1 MTEEPWYNPIV
12 VFVAGMSVPLGS
24 SERMR
29 NEVQVP
35 HLELVKYLDEF
46 QNLVAQVAGGTA
58 QGANGDW
65 PKAYV
70 DAMKT
75 FLSGDGADY
84 ISGLRDTAAQ
94 LADGAGEFAYQLD
107 YTNLM
112 IVLQVLAFLV
122 EWAITLIMWDFNPI
136 GAAIEQALLK
146 ELFKILFGN
155 TLRRFLTHAAMTMV
169 TNVALSTALDGLARW
184 ILALGGEHTSQGDQY
199 RHSAVLSGAVQ
210 GAIGAGVPLVTGPIK
225 KLISKGFSPAA
236 VKSMQ
241 ESIENA
247 LKHPSPSTPTR
258 SAVSDL
264 SGSVTPGT
272 TTAVKT
278 GAGLADAPL
287 VKDLADL
294 SGTFGPELAK
304 LTVPMRVE
312 LAHSV
317 VSKDAQDAFQ
327 HAVGDQFER
336 AFGSRLGPDVAREMG
351 AEWANA
357 FTAHAVGGKNLAAA
371 LKSALDPMEK
381 LGATYEPLRTALSD
395 GVAKAMPSVWKEK
408 PPHLLLDTGFSMAH
422 QNLSEAV
429 VNYIEQGQFTTS
441 KETTFGA
448 MGGDVLGHAKH
459 PVLGAVHSAIK
470 SSLSLNLKMP
480 QLLLSPEQLNTSA
493 PDDLTAPP
501 PYTPYPTGGDSSL
514 GGTHNAA
521 FTPPP
526 TYSEATPNPFTPPSA
541 NTPAFGFPAFSAP
554 AVHIPEG
561 LGATGPQTALN
572 NPAPHQTPLPTSSG
586 TGAATTAGTGATT
599 AGTGAT
605 AAGAGTGTAAGIP
618 AQRPGAPAA
627 GQTPPSVPPRISTT
641 STAGGDQGRPETQSD
656 NTGRPTAGTSR
667 PETRG
672 SQPDSTGPERLST
685 SSSGGTGGPGRREQE
700 NPGSQPTPPVHETPA
715 TAHETPATAQA
726 TRTTTQTTPTT
737 TAQQTPAT
745 VQESPGHLGEPT
757 GRADVPE
764 PARDGSTPASG
775 TPHPAPAPA
784 PAPEANATRGQ
795 DAAAGPVDALDGPRP
810 QRPAAHDDASPNTS
824 GPQRDVR
831 SATGTG
837 TTARP
842 GTEHTTTGRGDGDRE
857 DTDALRSFERL
868 WGKTSTDRG
877 LPAPLL
883 AAVTEAY
890 VRLGGSPEHTDR
902 LLTRFNEHADD
913 FGGLSPV
920 DRHVAIVA
928 QKLLRG
934 TPQEVDDTVERARS
948 AGITVSGTGA
958 NTGAGT
964 PSPADKGKGRQTGPG
979 APDEHTRLL
988 SPDEADA
995 VHERLRAELDPDV
1008 YRRIVLQASGITG
1021 SVVDTPLSLDRG
1033 LADADPAAYSVLT
1046 QVAVV
1051 LAQHQD
1057 DPRTGLRLAGDHARG
1072 LRDALDLDQA
1082 PPRVLAGGTEGLN
1095 EPDEPGRTSTHVT
1108 ETSSSGHRVGEPPL
1122 RSSIATES
1130 TYGATSGTGTGSAVE
1145 HGPAASAGAGA
1156 VQEPSRPAS
1165 RPWMVSDGRY
1175 VPIAKIDPVTGQQM
1189 VDPATGLPQTEYV
1202 RVPYEPSTSVFRV
1215 LDGRKAGLTPK
1226 GVRDWLT
1233 EEGVHV
1239 PPGPVREAVVDH
1251 LYGVHDGEVVYQPHD
1266 AARLLKD
1273 LRAAAHAQILAGQDA
1288 VIDAVVETSA
1298 LITEKYPPSGHFY
1311 LGLGR
1316 SPAAIIAALQAT
1328 GHRAESVPL
1337 SDFRPAPEEGDWS
1350 IFHDAFKK
1358 YPPLTDEQRR
1368 MLHAHFD
1375 EFVGPHLEA
1384 GKDIV
1389 LIDYTQTGLSL
1400 FAAQH
1405 YLGAYLAE
1413 RGFDGQVKALAMH
1426 QDIDTGNLGATMDA
1440 IRAPR
1445 SWLRNPLDW
1454 YYNTSERIAWGKG
1467 ADSFPLGADSAL
1479 AGNGPVLGQAFK
1491 QEAFDGLAEHGSYK
1505 LLKQTP
1511 QDFEVNRPLV
1521 RHAQDATGYH
1531 TLKGLI
1537 KTRLTISGQTGAPH
1551 DTATHVADSAPSPVH
1566 DPSPSTAVREPSPAG
1581 PGRAADP
1588 VPTVRD
1594 PEPGDAVPG
1603 SVDKGKGR
1611 ATGPDAP
1618 GGSTRLLSPDEAD
1631 TIHEQL
1637 RAELDEDTYREIVSD
1652 ASAITGSVIDM
1663 PPHLDGGL
1671 AVTRPA
1677 AYSAL
1682 TDAVRILADHLHDP
1696 DAGAA
1701 LAHQHT
1707 VDLRDAHDLP
1717 PATPKGLGAGPT
1729 RTKPHGRPARNSQAG
1744 PSRAPGR
1751 SRTAGRSTSAQAAPR
1766 PSAAHAPAVDPQVHQ
1781 TLRPPVYAPDNSLVM
1796 HPGYASGDQFGI
1808 LAMLLD
1814 EPTMHVLI
1822 AGGPGPGLPGH
1833 DPVRDKS
1840 RSIEAFYL
1848 ESGIHPDRIW
1858 RLELPSLEQGKVWK
1872 PLNQE
1877 ATRIAQVQWGIDK
1890 KFTAMYRKKELW
1902 GVTDGTGYVASH
1914 FSDELRTKIRAAWKL
1929 DDHRDTEITAWLAGR
1944 GVRIPEGEKDVL
1956 VLWSRFTGKSTNWS
1970 GLRSRM
1976 EHDTSFEGTRQLLR
1990 NLAKDYKAVIITGDP
2005 HPGQGKE
2012 GKWDELV
2019 REMRAEL
2026 GTENIHQLT
2035 GFWRGKDAALS
2046 AWGGDTRTGQFRLYD
2061 HLDRRH
2067 GVQHVGF
2074 RSGNLEAV
2082 ALIGHDVHYL
2092 EDDGST
2098 GSVRMQAWHDAGYG
2112 RTSSGGLAPGYERI
2126 VVSEPPTA
2134 SGRYSKDFEVK
2145 PELRGTYQPPDPNSP
2160 WRKPVM
2166 AYGKEHGF
2174 GHADVELIRRELGLD
2189 ERAGQSRADFDADR
2203 LRHVVRKYTAAT
2215 APLRQHPE
2223 AVDAATTAY
2232 VGYADGFLGKKP
2244 DEYDGGPAQ
2253 MYDDFVTGVLPSFPH
2268 IWNSSRWV
2276 QHQTWIASHQQQPV
2290 GAGTGNDMAVTHA
2303 AHMDWEPST
2312 PFGKGILSK
2321 TVGSHQETSSPADD
2335 AAREAP
2341 PAHSPLDPLTDL
2353 KMAYAAQRGI
2363 RHGDVS
2369 DSAFDASL
2377 RKTAAH
2383 FDDAEWRRMTT
2394 REKAGH
2400 IVAVEVTGS
2409 PLRRSGGAHPLDDSA
2424 SHTPGA
2430 GPSRLPGSTS
2440 HTPDEPHE
2448 PVSEEGD
2455 GEDEFLGPQPI
2466 SDFLDEEQWWNV
2478 YIRADDLTEAADAS
2492 LTDPKMLGNPG
2503 GYYEQTDPGY
2513 QRRMTNAYHEFLN
2526 DPQAV
2531 AKPVDSADYVRM
2543 HQVVTG
2549 REAGALG
2556 WSGPGW
2562 LTDLPE
2568 SHYVSSD
2575 LFSETLLGRPLI
2587 TRHLG
2592 DAWPYTGDALL
2603 TVVSDEA
2610 TPAIMVRYEG
2620 HEAPALIDAVFERHY
2635 REMERVGGKDEH
2647 AIIMSIARTVRALA
2661 LLNPVDPPSAAVNH
2675 YLLLPKLL
2683 LEQGLPP
2690 VASPDIEHIFRGD
2703 HSAEE
2708 ITRAITKVYDAQE
2721 EPDPAEQKAV
2731 PELKTL
2737 SDYYPEKDWWNFYIT
2752 GNAHW
2757 LAKRDLLKIPELQRD
2772 PGRYFDVQLPDS
2784 TYKPSP
2790 GYQQSMIAAY
2800 KVALDDK
2807 KFIARRLNSTEH
2819 KKLHELATRDVEGNF
2834 GWTGEGGVGFP
2845 LRRAVELSPDL
2856 LSERLLGRPVA
2867 KNYNVHGEQPITSFT
2882 SGLML
2887 TRHEE
2892 GGAPRLVDA
2901 VYDRYYEEVGKAAP
2915 GDRRAVVTAI
2925 GRAVR
2930 TLMVIHAFTDA
2941 NSRLNMRLILP
2952 KLLLENGLP
2961 PVYSSAFHQIFQGG
2975 YSLDQITDIID
2986 GLITEKLGGPA
2997 FKLDQ
3002 ELATH
3007 EDVADDPAPESD
3019 LAAIEYAT
3027 AAASFEKRLGRYLM
3041 ERPQAL
3047 EATRKVA
3054 QAVWDVLQENDPGK
3068 LHMLGSLSDSAVGGV
3083 GVDVETL
3090 RKVVG
3095 SGNLRELS
3103 TLLYNATSHSA
3114 LGSFIKAPGY
3124 ADFPEIKEERVWRQP
3139 LFGQRPPTRPEDVV
3153 PPLSEAERA
3162 MSVRT
3167 DPAGREYLLWSAA
3180 SDRQQLPLD
3189 SPLHQAGQGTG
3200 ALVATGTS
3208 GSLALVLET
3217 VWRLQEVTGQSFDLD
3232 EVRLGLI
3239 GHNLQAGHHTLH
3251 ELMRSAEMWDKAHN
3265 GHLGLRYENAWN
3277 RYRRLAPLTETELR
3291 EHVAENG
3298 LFPDEIA
3305 LGVRDPRL
3313 DESSVADGR
3322 TILHALGID
3331 PLRWA
3336 AELERDGH
3344 GTPLPGW
3351 RPESADMPATRLD
3364 AWSQY
3369 IRAQNALDIAVEQQN
3384 LLRPP
3389 GQDTVTEAGPD
3400 GHGEREWRQATAQ
3413 VEEHTR
3419 RLASAEEALRGT
3431 GHDPGELDGRFSA
3444 WLHGQVRETHSPSR
3458 EPDPTA
3464 EGTRQGPDTRSADKG
3479 KGRQV
3484 PSEAPETD
3492 DGVRLLSPEQADQA
3506 HERLQEELG
3515 DSYRHVVA
3523 RASGIVGSVID
3534 MPPRIGGGLADTH
3547 PAAYSVLTEVAG
3559 ILAQHRNDPVTA
3571 ADLADRHARVRRA
3584 ELDLPPAAPKAPGAG
3599 PGQPVEGGDPAPSD
3613 ASATATSSRPTPGDG
3628 AAPAQVPTGSTRPAT
3643 TGTSSGAEAVP
3654 WRIPSERLVPSRS
3667 TRSDGSSM
3675 TTFSWRPYEPST
3687 SVFRVLDGQ
3696 KAGLTP
3702 RRVRDWLKEA
3712 GLYVPPGPVR
3722 DVVDDHLYG
3731 VRDGEVVYQ
3740 EHDAGQLLRDLR
3752 LAAYRQLQ
3760 ESQDTVIDAVVET
3773 SALITT
3779 EYPPE
3784 GHFYLGL
3791 GRSPAAIIAALQATG
3806 HPAQSIPLSSFRPA
3820 PADGERS
3827 IFRDAFKNRPP
3838 LSDDQ
3843 RRMLAVH
3850 FDEFVRPHLE
3860 AGKDILLIDYTQSGR
3875 SLFAAQHYLGAYL
3888 AERGFDGRVK
3898 ALAMHQQAFAHR
3910 LDGVMDS
3917 IQAPRSWLLHPRDW
3931 YYNSSKRIEWGNNA
3945 ATLSLDAET
3954 ALAGKGSVLGDVLEL
3969 EVFDGLAEHGS
3980 YKILEQTPQDFEVN
3994 RPLRVHAQDA
4004 SGYQMLKGVIKTH
4017 LTLNDTPAAA
4027 DVTTGPATRG
4037 SLDPRTDLTMEY
4049 AAKRGI
4055 RHGDVSDS
4063 DFEESLRQAAAHF
4076 GQAVWQRMTTREKAD
4091 QIIAVETTGLP
4102 VRTAGGARPDH
4113 VGADTLREEP
4123 DPDEAA
4129 TAHPAA
4135 PPHGA
4140 QQQDNGT
4147 AEAASPVSSDTGGEP
4162 GGAALLSERVAE
4174 RNWWEIYVPAS
4185 HHATVEKEWSDAGH
4199 RGNPGDYYERY
4210 SPGHKQ
4216 RMLEIYHTILDDP
4229 QAMATPLDS
4238 GQYARLYTLVKGLD
4252 SDDRIPW
4259 SQQGWDRPAP
4269 ASGHVSSDLLE
4280 ETLLGRPLITRNAD
4294 PASRET
4300 DDSLVRV
4307 VSGEKGT
4314 FLVSNYRRDE
4324 IPRLIDAVF
4333 TRHYREVA
4341 ATDPADEMGV
4351 LTTIARTTRALTVLR
4366 PAQEPDT
4373 LNENVILP
4381 KLLLEQGFMPVT
4393 SVELHTMFH
4402 GDHTAAEIAHAIAR
4416 AMSGDEQESHPSDV
4430 PGDTK
4435 PTLLSEHMP
4444 EKDWWRLYIDPSVH
4458 NDAVKHAGYRPELHR
4473 DPGLYFDAGTP
4484 AIKGSPGYQ
4493 KNMIRA
4499 YREVL
4504 DDRESLAKRMDATEH
4519 RRIHGILTGGIQ
4531 GKFKWSENK
4540 TSFPLRNETRD
4551 DRGRIVRYADLSPD
4565 ILEEELL
4572 GQRLVAPYAPDLDS
4586 EPITTYAKGFGVLNT
4601 NHAPAKAPRLVDAIY
4616 DRYYQEIAGVG
4627 DNRTAHLKAIARA
4640 IRALMVIH
4648 PFTDANSR
4656 LNIRLVLPKLLL
4668 QHGYPPVYHE
4678 DFHVLFQG
4686 SFSVETIAERLDSL
4700 LEERLGPAVRPSSE
4714 PAGREEADDGRTG
4727 HPVPPTAPSPEPART
4742 EDETP
4747 DTEQA
4752 LDTLSDFAPEKEWWT
4767 FFIDRSD
4774 HGAATHAA
4782 QNDATTGG
4790 DPGAYYEHRH
4800 PGYLRGITEVYREA
4814 LDDTS
4819 ALTQHMDARGYE
4831 RLHKILTKHMGGA
4844 TRWSGDSR
4852 SAFRTGSTNLS
4863 TELFDEQFLG
4873 RKLVVARDGRSDLP
4887 DEQNPPLTIVSS
4899 SPQGDAVMH
4908 NAYGV
4913 REAPALVDAIFSRH
4927 YRTLDTLDSGDDHA
4941 ILSTIARTVRALT
4954 VIHPFTAGN
4963 EWINVR
4969 VVLPRLLLEQGFPPA
4984 ILRDAVRIFD
4994 GRHSADEMAHQIEQ
5008 SLIAFWGYEPPEHSA
5023 PQTGALSPN
5032 PVQAATD
5039 LAAIRYAEASAEFEN
5054 NLGRYLVQHPRALRS
5069 LREVAKAV
5077 WEVLEEHNPDR
5088 LPLLG
5093 STSRSMAGSV
5103 GRDVGVL
5110 REVIRSGNVR
5120 ELATMLFN
5128 ASNAQALRS
5137 HIPLPGYADFPEIQ
5151 HERSWRRD
5159 RDGDDPPRLRP
5170 EDVVPPLSEA
5180 ERALAVRSDASG
5192 REYLRWFRAADTSHL
5207 PVEAPLHTEGQGT
5220 GALVAT
5226 GTSGSMA
5233 LLLEMAWRLQVHTG
5247 QNFDLDGLRLGLLGH
5262 SLVLGHHSL
5271 HELLRSAAYWDSVH
5285 GHRYGFRYDD
5295 SWSRYRRLAPLT
5307 ENELREHVAQDGRF
5321 PDEIARDA
5329 DDLLL
5334 DDESAADGESLLHA
5348 LGIDPRHW
5356 ATELELDQH
5365 GTRLPDW
5372 QPASPEQPAT
5382 RLDAWSQYVR
5392 AQHALQ
5398 IARDERYGAPRDDR
5412 GVVVDA
5418 HQAGT
5423 ALDRHDQELTT
5434 AAEFLRATGHDPE
5447 ELGARFPG
5455 WVRQQFRNTRRTADP
5470 LTDTTDDGGHG
5481 GPGDEGDLGERTH
5494 TEDPRPLT
5502 ADGLGDDTVGTRPA
5516 PVSEGVL
5523 LGDAIQPMIG
5533 EGGFHR
5539 FETTD
5544 GGTVYI
5550 SDSQISGGTV
5560 SPDVARLVTRFLN
5573 GGLVLHRV
5581 EPLTAPRAGYEG
5593 EPVNLLPAGQE
5604 GFPRHG
5610 DVDSTAFVAFST
5622 TPEGAERSFHEP
5634 GEQRPGASAGLMVD
5648 AVVGPDQHIAVM
5660 DATTVQVRDLV
5671 VGTFADRAPLT
5682 VDAPEQPRRSETT
5695 GLDDSVDEDRHQ
5707 QPLTQELGSGG
5718 LSPDP
5723 RDQPHA
5729 EASRTPADSAPPSG
5743 ETTAPA
5749 IVDSVFS
5756 ILTSPHVRETPAD
5769 TGGTGLAEGG
5779 GEQTRTPTGK
5789 GKERAHDGEDDTRDE
5804 GAVIDA
5810 GAALTSARLDLARAE
5825 SVLEGIREQ
5834 VGQGVG
5840 GVDDD
5845 VRLAQAYDTYVWA
5858 GHALS
5863 EAEAHWYEVTNGE
5876 PLPEVQPYE
5885 GPGLGGGMPLLK
5897 RKTGDISQRAP
5908 IAQDSGEG
5916 SARPGHGTHPGTIG
5930 TQHAAAAPDAYFT
5943 KWLSNTPPEAR
5954 KNRNFAR
5961 VHDDLQA
5968 WVYNRGSLDAVHH
5981 SIDTYLNSL
5990 AGRTHN
5996 RYTSAVKSLRD
6007 RLGQHAQNQM
6017 PSGPVYQ
6024 HQSRN
6029 SSAGHLDIGYRME
6042 RSDTRESHRSQVSVA
6057 SQSER
6062 GRSKTRGILG
6072 RIGDTFRRSVSR
6084 GGGKRD
6090 DVAHPEGTLHP
6101 QFTGQHVP
6109 WTGPAPERPQS
6120 AAGQY
6125 AAGPSRRRSSSA
6137 ARPDTTHQQHPGGAY
6152 GTAQHYPAGAPAPG
6166 HGRSASQV
6174 SVDSLV
6180 GPFQGMGVGQTWH
6193 GGPQTHPSYAQGPVH
6208 VQPIGQQAPWG
6219 SGVPGRPPSAS
6230 GFHAEPPRGRS
6241 SSRPRTGTGHN
6252 PPVANPYGTSQPYP
6266 VSAHH
6271 ANQWPAAGNSQ
6282 VSGAPHQFPHTAVS
6296 APPQGGPQVY
6306 APTHVHPQGAMYA
6319 QPAGSRPHPMV
6330 QTPANPVMAPT
6341 LHKYLTVTP
6350 EAVQFLSGAP
6360 RFSNH
6365 PTGKEGTILPQYLK
6379 PRYDV
6384 RLQQYQVMTEAA
6396 RQGSVTQY
6404 SGPLSQHEKDY
6415 LRNQYPPLTS
6425 FFEHQGRHANST
6437 QDAMIRKPGYS
6448 RHKVGNTAFTLHT
6461 VSGEDFTRH
6470 VLKTYTAALQ
6480 KVLARFDV
6488 PELEVHVSRYN
6499 HSHYII
6505 HKDKTVEVR
6514 PIKASGTEIFHDNR
6528 VAFFLAPQAIVILT
6542 RSAVSEHD
6550 LIHEIGHAL
6559 HWDRSFSLYE
6569 EVDMSTWKDDR
6580 TQHLAA
6586 SATTIGTAP
6595 GYAGKNPM
6603 EFVAEV
6609 FTRLVE
6615 GQPVSPQWMAM
6626 YTAFGGALPNR

>member
-247 LKHPSPSTPTR
+247 LKHPSPSTPVR

-357 FTAHAVGGKNLAAA
+357 FMAHAVGGKNLAAA

-381 LGATYEPLRTALSD
+381 LGAAYEQLRTALSD

-470 SSLSLNLKMP
+470 SSLGLNLKMP
-480 QLLLSPEQLNTSA
+480 QLLLSPEQLNTAA

-541 NTPAFGFPAFSAP
+541 NTPALGFPAFNAP

-561 LGATGPQTALN
+561 LGAAGPQTALN
-572 NPAPHQTPLPTSSG
+572 NPAPHQTPLPTGS
-586 TGAATTAGTGATT
+586 TTTAGTGT
-599 AGTGAT
+599 T
-605 AAGAGTGTAAGIP
+605 AAGTGTGTAAGTP

-627 GQTPPSVPPRISTT
+627 GQTPPSAPLRISTT
-641 STAGGDQGRPETQSD
+641 STAGGDQGRPETQGD
-656 NTGRPTAGTSR
+656 NTGRPAAGTSR
-667 PETRG
+667 PETPG
-672 SQPDSTGPERLST
+672 SQPGSTGPERLST

-700 NPGSQPTPPVHETPA
+700 NAGSQPTPPVHE
-715 TAHETPATAQA
+715 
-726 TRTTTQTTPTT
+726 
-737 TAQQTPAT
+737 TPAT

-757 GRADVPE
+757 GRADVAK

-784 PAPEANATRGQ
+784 PAPETTATRGQ
-795 DAAAGPVDALDGPRP
+795 DAAAGPVDALDGTRS
-810 QRPAAHDDASPNTS
+810 QRPAAHGDASPNTS

-837 TTARP
+837 TTSRP

-868 WGKTSTDRG
+868 WGKTSADRG
-877 LPAPLL
+877 LPAPLR

-958 NTGAGT
+958 NTGAET
-964 PSPADKGKGRQTGPG
+964 ASPADKGKGRQTGPG
-979 APDEHTRLL
+979 APDENTRLL
-988 SPDEADA
+988 SPDEADS

-1082 PPRVLAGGTEGLN
+1082 PPRVLAGGTQGLN

-1108 ETSSSGHRVGEPPL
+1108 ETSSSGHRVAEPPL

-1130 TYGATSGTGTGSAVE
+1130 TYGAMSGTGTGNAVE

-1175 VPIAKIDPVTGQQM
+1175 VPVAKIDPATGQQM
-1189 VDPATGLPQTEYV
+1189 ADPATGLPQTEYV

-1375 EFVGPHLEA
+1375 EFVSPHLEA

-1531 TLKGLI
+1531 ALKGLI
-1537 KTRLTISGQTGAPH
+1537 KTRLTISGQTGTPH

-1631 TIHEQL
+1631 AIHEQL
-1637 RAELDEDTYREIVSD
+1637 RAELDEDTYRELVSD

-1671 AVTRPA
+1671 AATRPA

-1701 LAHQHT
+1701 LAHRHT
-1707 VDLRDAHDLP
+1707 VDLRDAHDLL

-1751 SRTAGRSTSAQAAPR
+1751 SRTGGRSTSAQAAPR
-1766 PSAAHAPAVDPQVHQ
+1766 PSAAHAPAVDPRVHQ

-2067 GVQHVGF
+2067 GVRHVGF

-2112 RTSSGGLAPGYERI
+2112 RTGSGGLAPGYERI

-2232 VGYADGFLGKKP
+2232 VGYADGFLSKKP

-2276 QHQTWIASHQQQPV
+2276 QHQTWIASHQQQPDGV
-2290 GAGTGNDMAVTHA
+2290 GTGNDMAVTHA

-2335 AAREAP
+2335 ATREAP

-2369 DSAFDASL
+2369 DSAFEASL

-2409 PLRRSGGAHPLDDSA
+2409 PLRRSGGARPLGDSA

-2430 GPSRLPGSTS
+2430 GSSRLPGSIS
-2440 HTPDEPHE
+2440 HTPDEPDE

-2800 KVALDDK
+2800 KVALDDE

-3054 QAVWDVLQENDPGK
+3054 RAVWDVLQENDPGK

-3251 ELMRSAEMWDKAHN
+3251 ELMRSAEIWDKAHN

-3419 RLASAEEALRGT
+3419 RLASAEAALRGT

-3458 EPDPTA
+3458 EPDPIA

-3613 ASATATSSRPTPGDG
+3613 ASATAASSRPTPGDG

-3722 DVVDDHLYG
+3722 DVVDDHLYA

-3806 HPAQSIPLSSFRPA
+3806 HPAQSIPLSNFRPA

-3843 RRMLAVH
+3843 RRMLAAH

-3931 YYNSSKRIEWGNNA
+3931 YYNSSKRIEWGNKA

-4063 DFEESLRQAAAHF
+4063 AFEESLRQAAAHF

-4113 VGADTLREEP
+4113 IGADTLREEP

-4140 QQQDNGT
+4140 QQQDNGA

-4216 RMLEIYHTILDDP
+4216 RMLDIYHTILDDP

-4300 DDSLVRV
+4300 DDSLIRV

-4314 FLVSNYRRDE
+4314 FLVANYRRDE

-4333 TRHYREVA
+4333 TRHYREIA

-4351 LTTIARTTRALTVLR
+4351 LTTIARTSRALTVLR

-4381 KLLLEQGFMPVT
+4381 KLLLEQGFMPIT

-4416 AMSGDEQESHPSDV
+4416 AMTGDAQESHPSDV

-4714 PAGREEADDGRTG
+4714 PAGREVDDGRTG

-4742 EDETP
+4742 EDETA

-4887 DEQNPPLTIVSS
+4887 DEQNPPLTIVSG

-4984 ILRDAVRIFD
+4984 ILRDAARIFD

-5054 NLGRYLVQHPRALRS
+5054 NLGRHLVQHPRALRS

-5159 RDGDDPPRLRP
+5159 RDGDDPPRLHP

-5356 ATELELDQH
+5356 AMELELDQH

-5398 IARDERYGAPRDDR
+5398 IARDERNSAPRHDR
-5412 GVVVDA
+5412 DVVVGA

-5423 ALDRHDQELTT
+5423 ALDRRDQELTT

-5604 GFPRHG
+5604 GFPRHS

-5682 VDAPEQPRRSETT
+5682 VDAPEQPRRSEIT

-5707 QPLTQELGSGG
+5707 QPLTQELGGGG

-5729 EASRTPADSAPPSG
+5729 EASRTPTDSAPPSS

-5756 ILTSPHVRETPAD
+5756 ILTSPHVGETPAD

-5863 EAEAHWYEVTNGE
+5863 EAEAHWFEVTNGE
-5876 PLPEVQPYE
+5876 PLPEAQPYE

-5897 RKTGDISQRAP
+5897 GKTAGISAGVPVVQGHGAGP
-5908 IAQDSGEG
+5908 
-5916 SARPGHGTHPGTIG
+5916 ARPGDGTNPGMTGTH
-5930 TQHAAAAPDAYFT
+5930 HAPAAHDAYFT
-5943 KWLSNTPPEAR
+5943 RWLTGAPPAARRNRHFAGVYDALEAWVFHR
-5954 KNRNFAR
+5954 GSMDAVNRSVDAYLHSLSGRSRNKTTNA
-5961 VHDDLQA
+5961 VKDLQEHLA
-5968 WVYNRGSLDAVHH
+5968 RLTQNR
-5981 SIDTYLNSL
+5981 
-5990 AGRTHN
+5990 
-5996 RYTSAVKSLRD
+5996 
-6007 RLGQHAQNQM
+6007 M
-6017 PSGPVYQ
+6017 PSEPVYR
-6024 HQSRN
+6024 HESRN
-6029 SSAGHLDIGYRME
+6029 TSSGQLDVGYSLE
-6042 RSDTRESHRSQVSVA
+6042 RSDTRESHRSFVSVA
-6057 SQSER
+6057 SDAGR
-6062 GRSKTRGILG
+6062 GRSKSRGIFG
-6072 RIGDTFRRSVSR
+6072 RIGDAFKRSVSR
-6084 GGGKRD
+6084 DNTRRD
-6090 DVAHPEGTLHP
+6090 SLPYPEGTIH
-6101 QFTGQHVP
+6101 
-6109 WTGPAPERPQS
+6109 PQS
-6120 AAGQY
+6120 AGHQ
-6125 AAGPSRRRSSSA
+6125 GHRRSSS
-6137 ARPDTTHQQHPGGAY
+6137 R
-6152 GTAQHYPAGAPAPG
+6152 
-6166 HGRSASQV
+6166 V
-6174 SVDSLV
+6174 SVDSLA
-6180 GPFQGMGVGQTWH
+6180 GQFQGMNVNPTWH
-6193 GGPQTHPSYAQGPVH
+6193 GTPQPHPHSQHPVH
-6208 VQPIGQQAPWG
+6208 AQPPGRQPSRG
-6219 SGVPGRPPSAS
+6219 SGMPGRPPSAS
-6230 GFHAEPPRGRS
+6230 GHRTEPPGGRS
-6241 SSRPRTGTGHN
+6241 SSRPPAGTGHGV
-6252 PPVANPYGTSQPYP
+6252 PHQSQPVP
-6266 VSAHH
+6266 L
-6271 ANQWPAAGNSQ
+6271 G
-6282 VSGAPHQFPHTAVS
+6282 

-6306 APTHVHPQGAMYA
+6306 APTLVHPQGVVYTQ
-6319 QPAGSRPHPMV
+6319 QPAVSHFGAPQAGRSSASTAPQHHRPAPSASSHTSTRVGGGRNDDGRIHTHPVTAHAPKAVTPQRLIAYTVKSPEAAHWWAKALRNPDESLADIHVTAMDSRRREIGAQEIALANQGGVKVSRRFDLADLTQEDLSSYPRLQTFLRRVQAPASKPEEKWESLGPHDMHSDV
-6330 QTPANPVMAPT
+6330 KIMDGGMRVKFTHYHYDRHYQRVLDAVRTSVA
-6341 LHKYLTVTP
+6341 TVTSMFALP
-6350 EAVQFLSGAP
+6350 IKDIEVIVSPYSG
-6360 RFSNH
+6360 
-6365 PTGKEGTILPQYLK
+6365 TTYTIGSH
-6379 PRYDV
+6379 
-6384 RLQQYQVMTEAA
+6384 
-6396 RQGSVTQY
+6396 GSVTET
-6404 SGPLSQHEKDY
+6404 GGIGKE
-6415 LRNQYPPLTS
+6415 T
-6425 FFEHQGRHANST
+6425 
-6437 QDAMIRKPGYS
+6437 
-6448 RHKVGNTAFTLHT
+6448 T
-6461 VSGEDFTRH
+6461 V
-6470 VLKTYTAALQ
+6470 
-6480 KVLARFDV
+6480 ARFV
-6488 PELEVHVSRYN
+6488 APNKILVLQGYRMTPK
-6499 HSHYII
+6499 II
-6505 HKDKTVEVR
+6505 THEFGHMS
-6514 PIKASGTEIFHDNR
+6514 AY
-6528 VAFFLAPQAIVILT
+6528 LT
-6542 RSAVSEHD
+6542 N
-6550 LIHEIGHAL
+6550 L
-6559 HWDRSFSLYE
+6559 SLYT
-6569 EVDMSTWKDDR
+6569 EVAHSQWASQEVKQIAYQLPKMADETDGATPYAST
-6580 TQHLAA
+6580 
-6586 SATTIGTAP
+6586 
-6595 GYAGKNPM
+6595 NPM

-6609 FTRLVE
+6609 FTVLAAGKKLPRQVE
-6615 GQPVSPQWMAM
+6615 QM
-6626 YTAFGGALPNR
+6626 YKAFGGVMPR

>member
-247 LKHPSPSTPTR
+247 LKHPSTSTPTR

-264 SGSVTPGT
+264 AGSVTPGT
-272 TTAVKT
+272 KTAVKT
-278 GAGLADAPL
+278 GAGLADTPL

-294 SGTFGPELAK
+294 SGTFGPDLAK

-312 LAHSV
+312 LTHSV
-317 VSKDAQDAFQ
+317 VSKDAQEAFQ

-357 FTAHAVGGKNLAAA
+357 FMAHAGGGKNLAGA

-448 MGGDVLGHAKH
+448 MGGDVLSHAKH
-459 PVLGAVHSAIK
+459 PVLSAVHSTIK
-470 SSLSLNLKMP
+470 SSLSLNLKLP
-480 QLLLSPEQLNTSA
+480 QLLLSPEQFNTAA
-493 PDDLTAPP
+493 PDDLTTPP

-526 TYSEATPNPFTPPSA
+526 TYSEATPNPFTPPSV
-541 NTPAFGFPAFSAP
+541 NTPALGFPSFNAP
-554 AVHIPEG
+554 AVNIPEG

-572 NPAPHQTPLPTSSG
+572 NPATHQTPLPTSSG
-586 TGAATTAGTGATT
+586 TGSATTAGTGAPA

-605 AAGAGTGTAAGIP
+605 AAGAGTGTAAGTP

-627 GQTPPSVPPRISTT
+627 GQTPPSAPPRISTT

-656 NTGRPTAGTSR
+656 NTGRPAAGTSR

-672 SQPDSTGPERLST
+672 SQPGSAGPERLST
-685 SSSGGTGGPGRREQE
+685 SSSGGTGGPGRREPE
-700 NPGSQPTPPVHETPA
+700 SPESQPTPPAHETPA
-715 TAHETPATAQA
+715 TAHETPATVQETPATAQA
-726 TRTTTQTTPTT
+726 TPITTQTTPTT
-737 TAQQTPAT
+737 TAQETPAT
-745 VQESPGHLGEPT
+745 AHESAGHLDEPT

-775 TPHPAPAPA
+775 TPHLA
-784 PAPEANATRGQ
+784 PAPETTATRGP
-795 DAAAGPVDALDGPRP
+795 DAAAGPVDALDGTRS
-810 QRPAAHDDASPNTS
+810 QTPAAHESAPPNTH
-824 GPQRDVR
+824 GPQRDAHT
-831 SATGTG
+831 ATGTG
-837 TTARP
+837 TTSRP
-842 GTEHTTTGRGDGDRE
+842 GTEHTTTSRGDGDRE
-857 DTDALRSFERL
+857 DTDALRSFQRL
-868 WGKTSTDRG
+868 WGKTSADRG

-902 LLTRFNEHADD
+902 LLTQLNEHADD

-934 TPQEVDDTVERARS
+934 TPQEVEDTVERARS
-948 AGITVSGTGA
+948 AGITVSGTDA
-958 NTGAGT
+958 NTGTKT
-964 PSPADKGKGRQTGPG
+964 PSPADKGKGRQTEPG
-979 APDEHTRLL
+979 APDENTRLL

-995 VHERLRAELDPDV
+995 IHERLRAELDPEV

-1051 LAQHQD
+1051 LAQHQH
-1057 DPRTGLRLAGDHARG
+1057 DPRTGLRLAGDHARV
-1072 LRDALDLDQA
+1072 LRDELDLDQA
-1082 PPRVLAGGTEGLN
+1082 PPRVLAGVPQGLH
-1095 EPDEPGRTSTHVT
+1095 EPDRAGTHVT
-1108 ETSSSGHRVGEPPL
+1108 ETSSSGHRVAEPPL
-1122 RSSIATES
+1122 RSPIATES
-1130 TYGATSGTGTGSAVE
+1130 TYDAASGTDTGNAVE
-1145 HGPAASAGAGA
+1145 HGPAAGAGADA
-1156 VQEPSRPAS
+1156 VQEPSRPAP

-1175 VPIAKIDPVTGQQM
+1175 VPVAKIDPATGQQM
-1189 VDPATGLPQTEYV
+1189 VDPTTGQPQTEYV

-1215 LDGRKAGLTPK
+1215 LDGQKVGLTPK

-1358 YPPLTDEQRR
+1358 YPPLNGEQRQ
-1368 MLHAHFD
+1368 MLDAHFD
-1375 EFVGPHLEA
+1375 EFVSPHLEA

-1454 YYNTSERIAWGKG
+1454 YYNTSERVAWGKG
-1467 ADSFPLGADSAL
+1467 ADSFPLGTDSAL
-1479 AGNGPVLGQAFK
+1479 ADNGPVLGQAFK

-1537 KTRLTISGQTGAPH
+1537 KTRLTISGQTGTPH
-1551 DTATHVADSAPSPVH
+1551 DTATHVAESAPSPVR
-1566 DPSPSTAVREPSPAG
+1566 DQSLSTAVREPSPAG
-1581 PGRAADP
+1581 PGRAAEP
-1588 VPTVRD
+1588 VPTVRGS
-1594 PEPGDAVPG
+1594 EPGEAVPG

-1611 ATGPDAP
+1611 ATESDAP
-1618 GGSTRLLSPDEAD
+1618 GGNTRLLSPDEAD
-1631 TIHEQL
+1631 AIHEQL

-1671 AVTRPA
+1671 AITRPA

-1707 VDLRDAHDLP
+1707 VDLRTAHDLP

-1729 RTKPHGRPARNSQAG
+1729 RTKPNDRPARNSQAG

-1751 SRTAGRSTSAQAAPR
+1751 PRTFGRPTSAQAAPR
-1766 PSAAHAPAVDPQVHQ
+1766 PSAAHAPAVDPRVHQ
-1781 TLRPPVYAPDNSLVM
+1781 TLRPPVYAPENSLVM

-1814 EPTMHVLI
+1814 EPNMHVLI

-1833 DPVRDKS
+1833 DPIRDKS

-1877 ATRIAQVQWGIDK
+1877 ATRIAQVQWKIDK
-1890 KFTAMYRKKELW
+1890 KFSAMYRKKELW
-1902 GVTDGTGYVASH
+1902 GVTDGTGFVARH
-1914 FSDELRTKIRAAWKL
+1914 FSDQLRTRIRTAWKL
-1929 DDHRDTEITAWLAGR
+1929 DDHRDTEITEWLAGR

-2019 REMRAEL
+2019 RDMRAEL

-2061 HLDRRH
+2061 HLNRRH

-2189 ERAGQSRADFDADR
+2189 ERAGQSRAEFDADR
-2203 LRHVVRKYTAAT
+2203 LRHVMRKYTAAT

-2223 AVDAATTAY
+2223 TVDSAVTRY
-2232 VGYADGFLGKKP
+2232 VRYADGFLSKKP
-2244 DEYDGGPAQ
+2244 NEYDGGPAH
-2253 MYDDFVTGVLPSFPH
+2253 MYDDFVTNVLPYFPH
-2268 IWNSSRWV
+2268 IWNSSRSV
-2276 QHQTWIASHQQQPV
+2276 QQWAWIQQQSVRTGTAEQTTPGGDGV
-2290 GAGTGNDMAVTHA
+2290 APRGPQPDGVGTGNDMAVTHA
-2303 AHMDWEPST
+2303 AHMHWEPST

-2321 TVGSHQETSSPADD
+2321 TAASHQETPSPAGN
-2335 AAREAP
+2335 AMRETP
-2341 PAHSPLDPLTDL
+2341 PTHTPLNPLTDL

-2369 DSAFDASL
+2369 DGAFDESL

-2409 PLRRSGGAHPLDDSA
+2409 PLRRSGGAHLLDDSA
-2424 SHTPGA
+2424 PHTPGA
-2430 GPSRLPGSTS
+2430 GPSRVPGSTS
-2440 HTPDEPHE
+2440 RTPEEPHE

-2455 GEDEFLGPQPI
+2455 GEDESLGPQPI

-2478 YIRADDLTEAADAS
+2478 YIRADDLTKAADAS

-2513 QRRMTNAYHEFLN
+2513 QQRMTDAYHEFLN

-2531 AKPVDSADYVRM
+2531 AKPVNSADYVRM

-2549 REAGALG
+2549 HEARALG
-2556 WSGPGW
+2556 WSDLGW
-2562 LTDLPE
+2562 LTDLPD

-2587 TRHLG
+2587 TRHMG
-2592 DAWPYTGDALL
+2592 DAWPYTGNALL

-2635 REMERVGGKDEH
+2635 REIERIGTKNEH
-2647 AIIMSIARTVRALA
+2647 AIIMSIARTVRALT
-2661 LLNPVDPPSAAVNH
+2661 LLNPVDPSSATVNH

-2690 VASPDIEHIFRGD
+2690 VASSDIEHIFRGD

-2708 ITRAITKVYDAQE
+2708 ITRAIIKIYDAQE
-2721 EPDPAEQKAV
+2721 EPDPTEQKAV

-2737 SDYYPEKDWWNFYIT
+2737 SDHYPEKDWWNFYIT

-2772 PGRYFDVQLPDS
+2772 PGRYFDVQIPDS
-2784 TYKPSP
+2784 TYNPSP

-2800 KVALDDK
+2800 KAALDDK
-2807 KFIARRLNSTEH
+2807 KFIAKRLNSTEH

-2975 YSLDQITDIID
+2975 YSLDKITDIID
-2986 GLITEKLGGPA
+2986 GLIAEKLGGPA

-3002 ELATH
+3002 DLATH

-3027 AAASFEKRLGRYLM
+3027 AAASFENRLGRYLM

-3054 QAVWDVLQENDPGK
+3054 QAVWDFLQENDPGK

-3090 RKVVG
+3090 RKVVS

-3167 DPAGREYLLWSAA
+3167 DAAGREYLLWSAA
-3180 SDRQQLPLD
+3180 SDTKHVTLD
-3189 SPLHQAGQGTG
+3189 SPLQQAGQGTG
-3200 ALVATGTS
+3200 ALIATGTS

-3251 ELMRSAEMWDKAHN
+3251 ELMRSAELWDRAHD

-3277 RYRRLAPLTETELR
+3277 RYRHLAPLTETELR

-3313 DESSVADGR
+3313 DESSVADGK

-3331 PLRWA
+3331 PGRWA
-3336 AELERDGH
+3336 AELEHDGH
-3344 GTPLPGW
+3344 GNPLPGW
-3351 RPESADMPATRLD
+3351 QPESAGMPATRLD

-3369 IRAQNALDIAVEQQN
+3369 LRAQNALDIAVEQKN

-3389 GQDTVTEAGPD
+3389 GQDAVTEAGPD
-3400 GHGEREWRQATAQ
+3400 GRGEREWRQATAQ

-3419 RLASAEEALRGT
+3419 QLASAEEALRGT
-3431 GHDPGELDGRFSA
+3431 GHDPAELDGRFSA
-3444 WLHGQVRETHSPSR
+3444 WLQGQWQETHSPSR
-3458 EPDPTA
+3458 EPDPIA
-3464 EGTRQGPDTRSADKG
+3464 QGTRQGPDTRSADKG

-3492 DGVRLLSPEQADQA
+3492 DGVRLLSPEQADQT
-3506 HERLQEELG
+3506 HERLQKELG
-3515 DSYRHVVA
+3515 DSYRHIVT

-3547 PAAYSVLTEVAG
+3547 PGAYTVLTEVAG

-3571 ADLADRHARVRRA
+3571 ADLADRHARARRD
-3584 ELDLPPAAPKAPGAG
+3584 ELDLPPAAPKGPGAG
-3599 PGQPVEGGDPAPSD
+3599 PGQPVEGGGPALSD
-3613 ASATATSSRPTPGDG
+3613 APATGSSSRPTPGDG
-3628 AAPAQVPTGSTRPAT
+3628 AAPAQVPSGSTRPTT

-3654 WRIPSERLVPSRS
+3654 WRIPSERLVPSQF

-3712 GLYVPPGPVR
+3712 GLYVPPGPIR

-3740 EHDAGQLLRDLR
+3740 EHDAEQLLRDLR

-3779 EYPPE
+3779 KYPPE

-3791 GRSPAAIIAALQATG
+3791 ARSPA
-3806 HPAQSIPLSSFRPA
+3806 
-3820 PADGERS
+3820 
-3827 IFRDAFKNRPP
+3827 
-3838 LSDDQ
+3838 
-3843 RRMLAVH
+3843 
-3850 FDEFVRPHLE
+3850 
-3860 AGKDILLIDYTQSGR
+3860 
-3875 SLFAAQHYLGAYL
+3875 
-3888 AERGFDGRVK
+3888 
-3898 ALAMHQQAFAHR
+3898 
-3910 LDGVMDS
+3910 
-3917 IQAPRSWLLHPRDW
+3917 W
-3931 YYNSSKRIEWGNNA
+3931 
-3945 ATLSLDAET
+3945 
-3954 ALAGKGSVLGDVLEL
+3954 
-3969 EVFDGLAEHGS
+3969 
-3980 YKILEQTPQDFEVN
+3980 
-3994 RPLRVHAQDA
+3994 
-4004 SGYQMLKGVIKTH
+4004 
-4017 LTLNDTPAAA
+4017 
-4027 DVTTGPATRG
+4027 PAT
-4037 SLDPRTDLTMEY
+4037 
-4049 AAKRGI
+4049 
-4055 RHGDVSDS
+4055 
-4063 DFEESLRQAAAHF
+4063 
-4076 GQAVWQRMTTREKAD
+4076 
-4091 QIIAVETTGLP
+4091 
-4102 VRTAGGARPDH
+4102 AR
-4113 VGADTLREEP
+4113 
-4123 DPDEAA
+4123 
-4129 TAHPAA
+4129 
-4135 PPHGA
+4135 
-4140 QQQDNGT
+4140 
-4147 AEAASPVSSDTGGEP
+4147 
-4162 GGAALLSERVAE
+4162 
-4174 RNWWEIYVPAS
+4174 
-4185 HHATVEKEWSDAGH
+4185 
-4199 RGNPGDYYERY
+4199 
-4210 SPGHKQ
+4210 
-4216 RMLEIYHTILDDP
+4216 
-4229 QAMATPLDS
+4229 
-4238 GQYARLYTLVKGLD
+4238 
-4252 SDDRIPW
+4252 
-4259 SQQGWDRPAP
+4259 
-4269 ASGHVSSDLLE
+4269 
-4280 ETLLGRPLITRNAD
+4280 
-4294 PASRET
+4294 
-4300 DDSLVRV
+4300 
-4307 VSGEKGT
+4307 
-4314 FLVSNYRRDE
+4314 
-4324 IPRLIDAVF
+4324 
-4333 TRHYREVA
+4333 
-4341 ATDPADEMGV
+4341 
-4351 LTTIARTTRALTVLR
+4351 
-4366 PAQEPDT
+4366 
-4373 LNENVILP
+4373 
-4381 KLLLEQGFMPVT
+4381 
-4393 SVELHTMFH
+4393 
-4402 GDHTAAEIAHAIAR
+4402 
-4416 AMSGDEQESHPSDV
+4416 
-4430 PGDTK
+4430 
-4435 PTLLSEHMP
+4435 
-4444 EKDWWRLYIDPSVH
+4444 
-4458 NDAVKHAGYRPELHR
+4458 
-4473 DPGLYFDAGTP
+4473 
-4484 AIKGSPGYQ
+4484 
-4493 KNMIRA
+4493 
-4499 YREVL
+4499 
-4504 DDRESLAKRMDATEH
+4504 
-4519 RRIHGILTGGIQ
+4519 
-4531 GKFKWSENK
+4531 
-4540 TSFPLRNETRD
+4540 
-4551 DRGRIVRYADLSPD
+4551 
-4565 ILEEELL
+4565 
-4572 GQRLVAPYAPDLDS
+4572 
-4586 EPITTYAKGFGVLNT
+4586 
-4601 NHAPAKAPRLVDAIY
+4601 
-4616 DRYYQEIAGVG
+4616 
-4627 DNRTAHLKAIARA
+4627 
-4640 IRALMVIH
+4640 
-4648 PFTDANSR
+4648 
-4656 LNIRLVLPKLLL
+4656 
-4668 QHGYPPVYHE
+4668 
-4678 DFHVLFQG
+4678 
-4686 SFSVETIAERLDSL
+4686 
-4700 LEERLGPAVRPSSE
+4700 
-4714 PAGREEADDGRTG
+4714 
-4727 HPVPPTAPSPEPART
+4727 
-4742 EDETP
+4742 
-4747 DTEQA
+4747 
-4752 LDTLSDFAPEKEWWT
+4752 
-4767 FFIDRSD
+4767 
-4774 HGAATHAA
+4774 
-4782 QNDATTGG
+4782 
-4790 DPGAYYEHRH
+4790 
-4800 PGYLRGITEVYREA
+4800 
-4814 LDDTS
+4814 
-4819 ALTQHMDARGYE
+4819 
-4831 RLHKILTKHMGGA
+4831 
-4844 TRWSGDSR
+4844 
-4852 SAFRTGSTNLS
+4852 
-4863 TELFDEQFLG
+4863 
-4873 RKLVVARDGRSDLP
+4873 
-4887 DEQNPPLTIVSS
+4887 
-4899 SPQGDAVMH
+4899 
-4908 NAYGV
+4908 
-4913 REAPALVDAIFSRH
+4913 
-4927 YRTLDTLDSGDDHA
+4927 
-4941 ILSTIARTVRALT
+4941 
-4954 VIHPFTAGN
+4954 
-4963 EWINVR
+4963 
-4969 VVLPRLLLEQGFPPA
+4969 
-4984 ILRDAVRIFD
+4984 
-4994 GRHSADEMAHQIEQ
+4994 
-5008 SLIAFWGYEPPEHSA
+5008 
-5023 PQTGALSPN
+5023 
-5032 PVQAATD
+5032 
-5039 LAAIRYAEASAEFEN
+5039 
-5054 NLGRYLVQHPRALRS
+5054 
-5069 LREVAKAV
+5069 
-5077 WEVLEEHNPDR
+5077 
-5088 LPLLG
+5088 
-5093 STSRSMAGSV
+5093 
-5103 GRDVGVL
+5103 
-5110 REVIRSGNVR
+5110 
-5120 ELATMLFN
+5120 
-5128 ASNAQALRS
+5128 
-5137 HIPLPGYADFPEIQ
+5137 
-5151 HERSWRRD
+5151 
-5159 RDGDDPPRLRP
+5159 
-5170 EDVVPPLSEA
+5170 
-5180 ERALAVRSDASG
+5180 
-5192 REYLRWFRAADTSHL
+5192 
-5207 PVEAPLHTEGQGT
+5207 
-5220 GALVAT
+5220 
-5226 GTSGSMA
+5226 
-5233 LLLEMAWRLQVHTG
+5233 
-5247 QNFDLDGLRLGLLGH
+5247 
-5262 SLVLGHHSL
+5262 
-5271 HELLRSAAYWDSVH
+5271 
-5285 GHRYGFRYDD
+5285 
-5295 SWSRYRRLAPLT
+5295 
-5307 ENELREHVAQDGRF
+5307 
-5321 PDEIARDA
+5321 
-5329 DDLLL
+5329 
-5334 DDESAADGESLLHA
+5334 
-5348 LGIDPRHW
+5348 
-5356 ATELELDQH
+5356 
-5365 GTRLPDW
+5365 
-5372 QPASPEQPAT
+5372 
-5382 RLDAWSQYVR
+5382 
-5392 AQHALQ
+5392 
-5398 IARDERYGAPRDDR
+5398 
-5412 GVVVDA
+5412 
-5418 HQAGT
+5418 
-5423 ALDRHDQELTT
+5423 
-5434 AAEFLRATGHDPE
+5434 
-5447 ELGARFPG
+5447 
-5455 WVRQQFRNTRRTADP
+5455 
-5470 LTDTTDDGGHG
+5470 
-5481 GPGDEGDLGERTH
+5481 
-5494 TEDPRPLT
+5494 
-5502 ADGLGDDTVGTRPA
+5502 
-5516 PVSEGVL
+5516 
-5523 LGDAIQPMIG
+5523 
-5533 EGGFHR
+5533 
-5539 FETTD
+5539 
-5544 GGTVYI
+5544 
-5550 SDSQISGGTV
+5550 
-5560 SPDVARLVTRFLN
+5560 
-5573 GGLVLHRV
+5573 
-5581 EPLTAPRAGYEG
+5581 
-5593 EPVNLLPAGQE
+5593 
-5604 GFPRHG
+5604 
-5610 DVDSTAFVAFST
+5610 
-5622 TPEGAERSFHEP
+5622 
-5634 GEQRPGASAGLMVD
+5634 
-5648 AVVGPDQHIAVM
+5648 
-5660 DATTVQVRDLV
+5660 
-5671 VGTFADRAPLT
+5671 
-5682 VDAPEQPRRSETT
+5682 PRRS
-5695 GLDDSVDEDRHQ
+5695 S
-5707 QPLTQELGSGG
+5707 
-5718 LSPDP
+5718 
-5723 RDQPHA
+5723 
-5729 EASRTPADSAPPSG
+5729 
-5743 ETTAPA
+5743 
-5749 IVDSVFS
+5749 
-5756 ILTSPHVRETPAD
+5756 
-5769 TGGTGLAEGG
+5769 
-5779 GEQTRTPTGK
+5779 
-5789 GKERAHDGEDDTRDE
+5789 
-5804 GAVIDA
+5804 
-5810 GAALTSARLDLARAE
+5810 
-5825 SVLEGIREQ
+5825 
-5834 VGQGVG
+5834 
-5840 GVDDD
+5840 
-5845 VRLAQAYDTYVWA
+5845 
-5858 GHALS
+5858 
-5863 EAEAHWYEVTNGE
+5863 
-5876 PLPEVQPYE
+5876 
-5885 GPGLGGGMPLLK
+5885 
-5897 RKTGDISQRAP
+5897 
-5908 IAQDSGEG
+5908 
-5916 SARPGHGTHPGTIG
+5916 
-5930 TQHAAAAPDAYFT
+5930 
-5943 KWLSNTPPEAR
+5943 
-5954 KNRNFAR
+5954 
-5961 VHDDLQA
+5961 
-5968 WVYNRGSLDAVHH
+5968 
-5981 SIDTYLNSL
+5981 
-5990 AGRTHN
+5990 
-5996 RYTSAVKSLRD
+5996 
-6007 RLGQHAQNQM
+6007 
-6017 PSGPVYQ
+6017 
-6024 HQSRN
+6024 
-6029 SSAGHLDIGYRME
+6029 
-6042 RSDTRESHRSQVSVA
+6042 
-6057 SQSER
+6057 
-6062 GRSKTRGILG
+6062 
-6072 RIGDTFRRSVSR
+6072 
-6084 GGGKRD
+6084 
-6090 DVAHPEGTLHP
+6090 
-6101 QFTGQHVP
+6101 
-6109 WTGPAPERPQS
+6109 
-6120 AAGQY
+6120 
-6125 AAGPSRRRSSSA
+6125 
-6137 ARPDTTHQQHPGGAY
+6137 
-6152 GTAQHYPAGAPAPG
+6152 
-6166 HGRSASQV
+6166 
-6174 SVDSLV
+6174 
-6180 GPFQGMGVGQTWH
+6180 
-6193 GGPQTHPSYAQGPVH
+6193 
-6208 VQPIGQQAPWG
+6208 
-6219 SGVPGRPPSAS
+6219 
-6230 GFHAEPPRGRS
+6230 
-6241 SSRPRTGTGHN
+6241 
-6252 PPVANPYGTSQPYP
+6252 
-6266 VSAHH
+6266 
-6271 ANQWPAAGNSQ
+6271 
-6282 VSGAPHQFPHTAVS
+6282 
-6296 APPQGGPQVY
+6296 
-6306 APTHVHPQGAMYA
+6306 
-6319 QPAGSRPHPMV
+6319 
-6330 QTPANPVMAPT
+6330 
-6341 LHKYLTVTP
+6341 
-6350 EAVQFLSGAP
+6350 
-6360 RFSNH
+6360 
-6365 PTGKEGTILPQYLK
+6365 
-6379 PRYDV
+6379 
-6384 RLQQYQVMTEAA
+6384 
-6396 RQGSVTQY
+6396 
-6404 SGPLSQHEKDY
+6404 
-6415 LRNQYPPLTS
+6415 
-6425 FFEHQGRHANST
+6425 
-6437 QDAMIRKPGYS
+6437 
-6448 RHKVGNTAFTLHT
+6448 
-6461 VSGEDFTRH
+6461 
-6470 VLKTYTAALQ
+6470 
-6480 KVLARFDV
+6480 
-6488 PELEVHVSRYN
+6488 
-6499 HSHYII
+6499 
-6505 HKDKTVEVR
+6505 
-6514 PIKASGTEIFHDNR
+6514 
-6528 VAFFLAPQAIVILT
+6528 
-6542 RSAVSEHD
+6542 
-6550 LIHEIGHAL
+6550 
-6559 HWDRSFSLYE
+6559 
-6569 EVDMSTWKDDR
+6569 
-6580 TQHLAA
+6580 
-6586 SATTIGTAP
+6586 
-6595 GYAGKNPM
+6595 
-6603 EFVAEV
+6603 
-6609 FTRLVE
+6609 
-6615 GQPVSPQWMAM
+6615 
-6626 YTAFGGALPNR
+6626 

>member
-1 MTEEPWYNPIV
+1 
-12 VFVAGMSVPLGS
+12 MSVPLGS

-112 IVLQVLAFLV
+112 IVLQVLAFLM
-122 EWAITLIMWDFNPI
+122 EWAITLIMWEFNPI
-136 GAAIEQALLK
+136 GAAVEQALLK

-247 LKHPSPSTPTR
+247 LKHPSTSTPTR

-264 SGSVTPGT
+264 TGAVTPGT

-312 LAHSV
+312 LTHSV

-357 FTAHAVGGKNLAAA
+357 FMAHGGGGRNLAGA

-381 LGATYEPLRTALSD
+381 LGAPYQPLRTALSD
-395 GVAKAMPSVWKEK
+395 GVAEAMPSVWKEK
-408 PPHLLLDTGFSMAH
+408 PPHLMLDTGFSMAH

-448 MGGDVLGHAKH
+448 LGGDVLGHAKH
-459 PVLGAVHSAIK
+459 PVLGAVHSVIR
-470 SSLSLNLKMP
+470 SSLGPSLKLP
-480 QLLLSPEQLNTSA
+480 QLLLSPGQFNTAA
-493 PDDLTAPP
+493 PDDLTTPP
-501 PYTPYPTGGDSSL
+501 QYTPYPTGGDSSL
-514 GGTHNAA
+514 GGTYNAA

-526 TYSEATPNPFTPPSA
+526 TYSEATPNPFTPPSVD
-541 NTPAFGFPAFSAP
+541 TPALGFPAFNAP
-554 AVHIPEG
+554 AVSLPEG
-561 LGATGPQTALN
+561 LGAAGPQTALDT
-572 NPAPHQTPLPTSSG
+572 PAPHQTQTGWPLPTSSG
-586 TGAATTAGTGATT
+586 TGSTTTAGTGA
-599 AGTGAT
+599 GT
-605 AAGAGTGTAAGIP
+605 GTGTAAGTP

-627 GQTPPSVPPRISTT
+627 GQTPPSAPPRISTT
-641 STAGGDQGRPETQSD
+641 STAGGDPGRPETQSD
-656 NTGRPTAGTSR
+656 STGRPAAGTSR
-667 PETRG
+667 QETRG
-672 SQPDSTGPERLST
+672 SQPGSTGPERLST
-685 SSSGGTGGPGRREQE
+685 SSSGGTGGPGRREPE
-700 NPGSQPTPPVHETPA
+700 NPGSQPTPPAHETPATTQATPA
-715 TAHETPATAQA
+715 TAHETQAAQE
-726 TRTTTQTTPTT
+726 
-737 TAQQTPAT
+737 TPAT
-745 VQESPGHLGEPT
+745 VQESAGHLDEPT
-757 GRADVPE
+757 ERADVAE

-775 TPHPAPAPA
+775 TPHPAPAPETA
-784 PAPEANATRGQ
+784 TTRGQ
-795 DAAAGPVDALDGPRP
+795 DAAAGPVDATDGTRSRTP
-810 QRPAAHDDASPNTS
+810 AHDDASPDTT
-824 GPQRDVR
+824 GPQRDVP

-837 TTARP
+837 TTSRP
-842 GTEHTTTGRGDGDRE
+842 GTEHSATGRGDGDRE
-857 DTDALRSFERL
+857 DTDALRSFGRL
-868 WGKTSTDRG
+868 WGKASADRG
-877 LPAPLL
+877 LPAPLR

-890 VRLGGSPEHTDR
+890 VRLGGSPEHTDG
-902 LLTRFNEHADD
+902 LLTRLDEHAGD

-928 QKLLRG
+928 HKLLRG
-934 TPQEVDDTVERARS
+934 TPREVEDTVERARS
-948 AGITVSGTGA
+948 AGVTVSGSDA
-958 NTGAGT
+958 NTGTKT
-964 PSPADKGKGRQTGPG
+964 PSPADTGKGKGRQTEPG
-979 APDEHTRLL
+979 APDESTRPL

-995 VHERLRAELDPDV
+995 IHERLRTELDPDV

-1051 LAQHQD
+1051 LAQHHD
-1057 DPRTGLRLAGDHARG
+1057 DPRTGLRLAGAHARA
-1072 LRDALDLDQA
+1072 LRDELDLDQA
-1082 PPRVLAGGTEGLN
+1082 PPRVLAGGSEGLN
-1095 EPDEPGRTSTHVT
+1095 EPNEPGRTGTQVT
-1108 ETSSSGHRVGEPPL
+1108 ETSSSGHHVAEPPL
-1122 RSSIATES
+1122 RSPIAT
-1130 TYGATSGTGTGSAVE
+1130 
-1145 HGPAASAGAGA
+1145 
-1156 VQEPSRPAS
+1156 
-1165 RPWMVSDGRY
+1165 
-1175 VPIAKIDPVTGQQM
+1175 
-1189 VDPATGLPQTEYV
+1189 
-1202 RVPYEPSTSVFRV
+1202 
-1215 LDGRKAGLTPK
+1215 
-1226 GVRDWLT
+1226 
-1233 EEGVHV
+1233 
-1239 PPGPVREAVVDH
+1239 
-1251 LYGVHDGEVVYQPHD
+1251 
-1266 AARLLKD
+1266 
-1273 LRAAAHAQILAGQDA
+1273 
-1288 VIDAVVETSA
+1288 
-1298 LITEKYPPSGHFY
+1298 
-1311 LGLGR
+1311 
-1316 SPAAIIAALQAT
+1316 
-1328 GHRAESVPL
+1328 
-1337 SDFRPAPEEGDWS
+1337 
-1350 IFHDAFKK
+1350 
-1358 YPPLTDEQRR
+1358 
-1368 MLHAHFD
+1368 
-1375 EFVGPHLEA
+1375 
-1384 GKDIV
+1384 
-1389 LIDYTQTGLSL
+1389 
-1400 FAAQH
+1400 
-1405 YLGAYLAE
+1405 
-1413 RGFDGQVKALAMH
+1413 
-1426 QDIDTGNLGATMDA
+1426 
-1440 IRAPR
+1440 
-1445 SWLRNPLDW
+1445 
-1454 YYNTSERIAWGKG
+1454 
-1467 ADSFPLGADSAL
+1467 
-1479 AGNGPVLGQAFK
+1479 
-1491 QEAFDGLAEHGSYK
+1491 
-1505 LLKQTP
+1505 
-1511 QDFEVNRPLV
+1511 
-1521 RHAQDATGYH
+1521 
-1531 TLKGLI
+1531 GLI
-1537 KTRLTISGQTGAPH
+1537 KTRLTISGQTGTPH
-1551 DTATHVADSAPSPVH
+1551 DSATHVADSVPSPVR
-1566 DPSPSTAVREPSPAG
+1566 DQSLSTAVREPSPAG

-1588 VPTVRD
+1588 GPAVRGS
-1594 PEPGDAVPG
+1594 EPGEAAPG

-1611 ATGPDAP
+1611 ATEPDAS
-1618 GGSTRLLSPDEAD
+1618 GGNTRLLSPDEAD
-1631 TIHEQL
+1631 AIHERL

-1671 AVTRPA
+1671 ARTRPA

-1707 VDLRDAHDLP
+1707 VGLRTAHGLP

-1729 RTKPHGRPARNSQAG
+1729 RTKPNGRPARNSQAG
-1744 PSRAPGR
+1744 PSRGPGGP
-1751 SRTAGRSTSAQAAPR
+1751 RTFGRPASAQPAPR
-1766 PSAAHAPAVDPQVHQ
+1766 PSAAHAPAVDPRVRQ
-1781 TLRPPVYAPDNSLVM
+1781 TLRPPVYAPENSLVM

-1814 EPTMHVLI
+1814 EPHMHVLI

-1877 ATRIAQVQWGIDK
+1877 ATRIAQVQWKIDK
-1890 KFTAMYRKKELW
+1890 KFSAMYRKKELW
-1902 GVTDGTGYVASH
+1902 GVTDGTGFVARH
-1914 FSDELRTKIRAAWKL
+1914 FSDELRTRIRTAWKL
-1929 DDHRDTEITAWLAGR
+1929 DDHRDTEITEWLAGR

-2019 REMRAEL
+2019 RDMRAEL
-2026 GTENIHQLT
+2026 GTEDIHQLT

-2061 HLDRRH
+2061 HLNRRH

-2145 PELRGTYQPPDPNSP
+2145 PELRGTYQPPDPNSR

-2166 AYGKEHGF
+2166 AYAKEHGF

-2189 ERAGQSRADFDADR
+2189 ERAVQSRADFDADR
-2203 LRHVVRKYTAAT
+2203 LRHVMRKYAAAT
-2215 APLRQHPE
+2215 APLRRHPE
-2223 AVDAATTAY
+2223 TVDSATAAY
-2232 VGYADGFLGKKP
+2232 VTYADGFLSNKP
-2244 DEYDGGPAQ
+2244 NEYDGGPAQ
-2253 MYDDFVTGVLPSFPH
+2253 MYDDFVTHVLPSFPH
-2268 IWNSSRWV
+2268 IWNSSRSV
-2276 QHQTWIASHQQQPV
+2276 QQRAWIASHQQQSVRTGTAGQATSRGDGVAPR
-2290 GAGTGNDMAVTHA
+2290 GPQPDALGTGNDMAVTHA

-2312 PFGKGILSK
+2312 PFGKGILGK
-2321 TVGSHQETSSPADD
+2321 TAASHQETPS
-2335 AAREAP
+2335 AAGNAMRETP
-2341 PAHSPLDPLTDL
+2341 PVHTPLNPLTDL

-2369 DSAFDASL
+2369 DSAFDEFL

-2400 IVAVEVTGS
+2400 IVAVEATGG
-2409 PLRRSGGAHPLDDSA
+2409 PLRRSGGAHPLDDIA
-2424 SHTPGA
+2424 PHTPGA
-2430 GPSRLPGSTS
+2430 GPSRLPGGTS
-2440 HTPDEPHE
+2440 HTSEEPHE
-2448 PVSEEGD
+2448 PVFEESEEGD

-2478 YIRADDLTEAADAS
+2478 YIRADDLIKAANAS
-2492 LTDPKMLGNPG
+2492 LTDPRMLGNPG

-2513 QRRMTNAYHEFLN
+2513 QQHMTDAYHEFLD

-2531 AKPVDSADYVRM
+2531 AKPVNSADYVRM

-2549 REAGALG
+2549 HEADALG
-2556 WSGPGW
+2556 WSDLGW
-2562 LTDLPE
+2562 LTDLPD

-2610 TPAIMVRYEG
+2610 TPAIMVRYQG

-2635 REMERVGGKDEH
+2635 REMERVGTKNEH
-2647 AIIMSIARTVRALA
+2647 AIIMSIARTVRALS
-2661 LLNPVDPPSAAVNH
+2661 LLNPVDPPSATVNH
-2675 YLLLPKLL
+2675 YLLFPKLL

-2690 VASPDIEHIFRGD
+2690 VVSSDIEHMFRGD

-2708 ITRAITKVYDAQE
+2708 ITRAVIKIYDAQE
-2721 EPDPAEQKAV
+2721 ESDPTEQKAA

-2752 GNAHW
+2752 GNAHR

-2800 KVALDDK
+2800 KAALDDK
-2807 KFIARRLNSTEH
+2807 TFIAKRLNSTEH
-2819 KKLHELATRDVEGNF
+2819 KKLHELATRDVKGNF
-2834 GWTGEGGVGFP
+2834 GWTGEGGVAFP

-2882 SGLML
+2882 SGLMM

-2901 VYDRYYEEVGKAAP
+2901 VYDRYYKEVGEAAP

-2941 NSRLNMRLILP
+2941 NSRLNMRVILP

-2975 YSLDQITDIID
+2975 YSLEKITDIID

-2997 FKLDQ
+2997 FRLDP

-3007 EDVADDPAPESD
+3007 EEAADDPAPESD

-3047 EATRKVA
+3047 EATRKAA
-3054 QAVWDVLQENDPGK
+3054 QAVWDVLQENNPGK
-3068 LHMLGSLSDSAVGGV
+3068 LYMLGSLSDSAVGGV
-3083 GVDVETL
+3083 GVDVDTL
-3090 RKVVG
+3090 RSVVS

-3114 LGSFIKAPGY
+3114 LAPLIKAPGY
-3124 ADFPEIKEERVWRQP
+3124 GDFPEIQEERIWRQP
-3139 LFGQRPPTRPEDVV
+3139 HFGQRPPTRPEDVV

-3167 DPAGREYLLWSAA
+3167 DAAGREYLLWSAA

-3217 VWRLQEVTGQSFDLD
+3217 VWRLQEVTGQNFDLD

-3251 ELMRSAEMWDKAHN
+3251 ELMRSAELWDRAHD

-3277 RYRRLAPLTETELR
+3277 RYRHLAPLTETELR

-3305 LGVRDPRL
+3305 LGVRDSRL
-3313 DESSVADGR
+3313 DDASVADGK

-3331 PLRWA
+3331 PRRWA

-3344 GTPLPGW
+3344 GNPLPGW
-3351 RPESADMPATRLD
+3351 HPESADRPATRLD

-3369 IRAQNALDIAVEQQN
+3369 LRAQNALDIAVEQRN

-3400 GHGEREWRQATAQ
+3400 GHGERERRQATAQ

-3419 RLASAEEALRGT
+3419 QLASAEEALRST

-3444 WLHGQVRETHSPSR
+3444 WLQGLETHSPSR
-3458 EPDPTA
+3458 EPDPA
-3464 EGTRQGPDTRSADKG
+3464 EQGTQQGPDTRSADKG
-3479 KGRQV
+3479 KGREV
-3484 PSEAPETD
+3484 PSEGPETD

-3515 DSYRHVVA
+3515 DSYRHIVT

-3547 PAAYSVLTEVAG
+3547 PAAYTVLTEVAG

-3571 ADLADRHARVRRA
+3571 AALADGHARARRD
-3584 ELDLPPAAPKAPGAG
+3584 ELDLPPAVPKGPGAG
-3599 PGQPVEGGDPAPSD
+3599 PGQPVEGGGPAPSD
-3613 ASATATSSRPTPGDG
+3613 APATGSSSRPTPGDG
-3628 AAPAQVPTGSTRPAT
+3628 TAPAQVPSGSTRPAT

-3654 WRIPSERLVPSRS
+3654 WRIPSERLAPSRV
-3667 TRSDGSSM
+3667 TRPDGSSM
-3675 TTFSWRPYEPST
+3675 ITFSWRPYEPST

-3722 DVVDDHLYG
+3722 DAVDDHLYG

-3773 SALITT
+3773 SALITAK
-3779 EYPPE
+3779 YPPE

-3806 HPAQSIPLSSFRPA
+3806 HPAQSIPLSDFLPA

-3827 IFRDAFKNRPP
+3827 IFRNAFKGRPP

-3843 RRMLAVH
+3843 RRMLAAH

-3860 AGKDILLIDYTQSGR
+3860 AGKDIVLIDYTQSGR
-3875 SLFAAQHYLGAYL
+3875 SLFSAQHYLGAYL

-3910 LDGVMDS
+3910 VDGIMDS
-3917 IQAPRSWLLHPRDW
+3917 IQAPRSWLLRPRDW

-3945 ATLSLDAET
+3945 DTPSLDADT
-3954 ALAGKGSVLGDVLEL
+3954 ALAGKGSALGDAFEL
-3969 EVFDGLAEHGS
+3969 EAFDGLAEHGS
-3980 YKILEQTPQDFEVN
+3980 YKILEQTPQNFEVN

-4004 SGYQMLKGVIKTH
+4004 GGYQILKGVIKTY
-4017 LTLNDTPAAA
+4017 LTLDDPTGTSHGDGSAARVSEVPPRASGPADQDTPLRTPDGADAA
-4027 DVTTGPATRG
+4027 TGPATRG
-4037 SLDPRTDLTMEY
+4037 SLDPRTDLKMEY
-4049 AAKRGI
+4049 AAKRGV

-4063 DFEESLRQAAAHF
+4063 DFGESLRQAAAHF
-4076 GQAVWQRMTTREKAD
+4076 DQAVWQRMTTREKAG
-4091 QIIAVETTGLP
+4091 QIIAVEATGVP

-4113 VGADTLREEP
+4113 VGADALRDEP
-4123 DPDEAA
+4123 NPDEAA
-4129 TAHPAA
+4129 AADPDA

-4140 QQQDNGT
+4140 RQQDDGT
-4147 AEAASPVSSDTGGEP
+4147 AAATAPVPSDTGEEP
-4162 GGAALLSERVAE
+4162 GGPALLSEMVAE

-4185 HHATVEKEWSDAGH
+4185 HQATVESEWRDAGH
-4199 RGNPGDYYERY
+4199 RGDPGDYYERY

-4216 RMLEIYHTILDDP
+4216 RMLDVYHTILDDP
-4229 QAMATPLDS
+4229 RAMATPLDS

-4252 SDDRIPW
+4252 GDDQIPW
-4259 SQQGWDRPAP
+4259 SQQGWGGPAP
-4269 ASGHVSSDLLE
+4269 ESGHVSSDLLE
-4280 ETLLGRPLITRNAD
+4280 ETLLGRPLISRDAD
-4294 PASRET
+4294 PAGT
-4300 DDSLVRV
+4300 DDSVVRV
-4307 VSGEKGT
+4307 VSNDKGT
-4314 FLVSNYRRDE
+4314 FLVANYRRDE

-4333 TRHYREVA
+4333 TRHYQDIA

-4366 PAQEPDT
+4366 LAQEPDT
-4373 LNENVILP
+4373 LNEHVVLP

-4393 SVELHTMFH
+4393 SVELQTMFH
-4402 GDHTAAEIAHAIAR
+4402 GDHTAAEIAHEIAR
-4416 AMSGDEQESHPSDV
+4416 AMTSGEEEPPPSDV
-4430 PGDTK
+4430 PGETK
-4435 PTLLSEHMP
+4435 PKLLSEHTP

-4458 NDAVKHAGYRPELHR
+4458 SDAVQHAGYRPELHR

-4499 YREVL
+4499 YRDVL
-4504 DDRESLAKRMDATEH
+4504 DNQESLARRMDATEH

-4531 GKFKWSENK
+4531 GKFTWSENK

-4616 DRYYQEIAGVG
+4616 DRYYQEIASAG
-4627 DNRTAHLKAIARA
+4627 DNRTAHLKAIART

-4686 SFSVETIAERLDSL
+4686 SFSVETIAERLNGL
-4700 LEERLGPAVRPSSE
+4700 LEERLGPASRPPSE
-4714 PAGREEADDGRTG
+4714 PAGHEEADDGRAG

-4742 EDETP
+4742 EDETA

-4752 LDTLSDFAPEKEWWT
+4752 LDALSGFAPEKDWWT

-4790 DPGAYYEHRH
+4790 DPGAYYERRH
-4800 PGYLRGITEVYREA
+4800 PGYLRGITAVYREA

-4831 RLHKILTKHMGGA
+4831 RLHKLLTKHMGGA

-4852 SAFRTGSTNLS
+4852 SAFPIGSAHLS
-4863 TELFDEQFLG
+4863 AELFDEQFLG
-4873 RKLVVARDGRSDLP
+4873 RKLVVAMDGRSDL
-4887 DEQNPPLTIVSS
+4887 DKQNPPLTVVSS
-4899 SPQGDAVMH
+4899 SPHGGAVMH
-4908 NAYGV
+4908 NAYDV
-4913 REAPALVDAIFSRH
+4913 REAPALIDAVFSRH
-4927 YRTLDTLDSGDDHA
+4927 YRTLETLDSGDDHA
-4941 ILSTIARTVRALT
+4941 ILSTIARTVRSLM
-4954 VIHPFTAGN
+4954 VIHPFTTGN
-4963 EWINVR
+4963 EWINIR
-4969 VVLPRLLLEQGFPPA
+4969 VVLPRLLLEQGFPPV
-4984 ILRDAVRIFD
+4984 ILRDAARIFD
-4994 GRHSADEMAHQIEQ
+4994 GGNSADEMAHQIEQ
-5008 SLIAFWGYEPPEHSA
+5008 SLIAFWGYEPPGRSA
-5023 PQTGALSPN
+5023 PQTGAPSPN

-5077 WEVLEEHNPDR
+5077 WDVLEAHNPDR

-5103 GRDVGVL
+5103 GRDVRVL
-5110 REVIRSGNVR
+5110 REVIRSGNIR

-5137 HIPLPGYADFPEIQ
+5137 HIPLPGYSDFPEIQ
-5151 HERSWRRD
+5151 HERSWRRY
-5159 RDGDDPPRLRP
+5159 RDDDSPQLRP

-5192 REYLRWFRAADTSHL
+5192 REHLHWFRAADTSHL
-5207 PVEAPLHTEGQGT
+5207 PVEAPLHTQGQGT

-5226 GTSGSMA
+5226 GTSGSMT

-5247 QNFDLDGLRLGLLGH
+5247 RNFDLDGLRLGLLGH

-5295 SWSRYRRLAPLT
+5295 SWSRYRQLAPLT
-5307 ENELREHVAQDGRF
+5307 ENELREHVARDGRF
-5321 PDEIARDA
+5321 PDEIAREA
-5329 DDLLL
+5329 DDLVL
-5334 DDESAADGESLLHA
+5334 DNESAADGESLLHA
-5348 LGIDPRHW
+5348 LRIDPRHW

-5372 QPASPEQPAT
+5372 QPASPDQPAT
-5382 RLDAWSQYVR
+5382 RLDAWSRYVR
-5392 AQHALQ
+5392 AHHARQ
-5398 IARDERYGAPRDDR
+5398 IARDEHDTAPRDDR
-5412 GVVVDA
+5412 GMAVGPDA

-5423 ALDRHDQELTT
+5423 ALEQHEQELTT
-5434 AAEFLRATGHDPE
+5434 ATEILRATGHDPE
-5447 ELGARFPG
+5447 ELDTRFSD

-5470 LTDTTDDGGHG
+5470 LT
-5481 GPGDEGDLGERTH
+5481 
-5494 TEDPRPLT
+5494 EDPGPLT
-5502 ADGLGDDTVGTRPA
+5502 VDGLGDDTAGTRPT

-5523 LGDAIQPMIG
+5523 LGDVTQPMIG

-5539 FETTD
+5539 FDTAD

-5550 SDSQISGGTV
+5550 SDSQISGGAV

-5581 EPLTAPRAGYEG
+5581 QPLTAPRAGYEG
-5593 EPVNLLPAGQE
+5593 EPVNLLPVGQE
-5604 GFPRHG
+5604 EFPRHN
-5610 DVDSTAFVAFST
+5610 DVDSTAFTVFST
-5622 TPEGAERSFHEP
+5622 TPEGAEHGFHEP

-5648 AVVGPDQHIAVM
+5648 VIVGPDQHIAVI

-5682 VDAPEQPRRSETT
+5682 VDAPEQPRRSGTT
-5695 GLDDSVDEDRHQ
+5695 
-5707 QPLTQELGSGG
+5707 G

-5723 RDQPHA
+5723 RDQPRA
-5729 EASRTPADSAPPSG
+5729 EASRTPADSVPPSG
-5743 ETTAPA
+5743 ETTVPA

-5769 TGGTGLAEGG
+5769 AGGTGLTEDSANNPVPPGEEGV
-5779 GEQTRTPTGK
+5779 TRTPTGK

-5810 GAALTSARLDLARAE
+5810 GAAITEARRNLAHAE
-5825 SVLEGIREQ
+5825 SVLEEVQAQHGRHL
-5834 VGQGVG
+5834 GTSTD
-5840 GVDDD
+5840 VDGT
-5845 VRLAQAYDTYVWA
+5845 RMAQAYDDYVRA
-5858 GHALS
+5858 GHELS
-5863 EAEAHWYEVTNGE
+5863 EAEAHWYEITNGE

-5908 IAQDSGEG
+5908 LPQETGEG
-5916 SARPGHGTHPGTIG
+5916 SAQPVHGTHPATMS
-5930 TQHAAAAPDAYFT
+5930 THQATASDAYFT
-5943 KWLSNTPPEAR
+5943 RWLSNTPPEAR
-5954 KNRNFAR
+5954 RNRHFAG
-5961 VHDDLQA
+5961 VYDALEA
-5968 WVYNRGSLDAVHH
+5968 WVHHRGSLDAVHH
-5981 SIDTYLNSL
+5981 SIDAYLDSL
-5990 AGRTHN
+5990 AGRSSN
-5996 RYTSAVKSLRD
+5996 KYTSAVRGLRD
-6007 RLGQHAQNQM
+6007 RLDQRTRNQT

-6024 HQSRN
+6024 HQGRN
-6029 SSAGHLDIGYRME
+6029 SSVGHLDVGYGME

-6057 SQSER
+6057 SASER
-6062 GRSKTRGILG
+6062 GRSKTRGIFG

-6084 GGGKRD
+6084 NGARKD
-6090 DVAHPEGTLHP
+6090 SLPLAEGTMHP
-6101 QFTGQHVP
+6101 QYTGHQVP
-6109 WTGPAPERPQS
+6109 WTGPTPQRPPS
-6120 AAGQY
+6120 AAGPY
-6125 AAGPSRRRSSSA
+6125 AAGPSRHRSSSA
-6137 ARPDTTHQQHPGGAY
+6137 ARPDTAPHQYQQSPY
-6152 GTAQHYPAGAPAPG
+6152 GTIQHHPTGAPATG
-6166 HGRSASQV
+6166 HRRNPSQV
-6174 SVDSLV
+6174 SVNSLV
-6180 GPFQGMGVGQTWH
+6180 GPFQAMGVGQTWH
-6193 GGPQTHPSYAQGPVH
+6193 GGPQAHPSHAQGPVH
-6208 VQPIGQQAPWG
+6208 VQPARQQASWG

-6230 GFHAEPPRGRS
+6230 GFHAEPPRGRG
-6241 SSRPRTGTGHN
+6241 SSRTRPGTGHN
-6252 PPVANPYGTSQPYP
+6252 PPLTNPYGTSQPY
-6266 VSAHH
+6266 
-6271 ANQWPAAGNSQ
+6271 
-6282 VSGAPHQFPHTAVS
+6282 FVS

-6319 QPAGSRPHPMV
+6319 QPPGHPAPH
-6330 QTPANPVMAPT
+6330 QTAVPHRAPRRSDGPQRQNPQPPRAVSHQATQNPGPVMAPD
-6341 LHKYLTVTP
+6341 LHKYLVMKP
-6350 EAVQFLSGAP
+6350 ESAKPWSEAP
-6360 RFSNH
+6360 RYRNH
-6365 PTGKEGTILPQYLK
+6365 PTGREGTVVLEYFHTWEDTY
-6379 PRYDV
+6379 RERH
-6384 RLQQYQVMTEAA
+6384 RLLTEALGK
-6396 RQGSVTQY
+6396 GSVTQR
-6404 SGPLSQHEKDY
+6404 SAPLSGYEQGY
-6415 LRNQYPPLTS
+6415 LANHHPALQS
-6425 FFEHQGRHANST
+6425 FFAYQERHPNSH
-6437 QDAMIRKPGYS
+6437 QDAAS
-6448 RHKVGNTAFTLHT
+6448 RRRGATRYKVGNTRFTVHSDSSNAFTSHA
-6461 VSGEDFTRH
+6461 VE
-6470 VLKTYTAALQ
+6470 TYTAA
-6480 KVLARFDV
+6480 VRRILARFDV

-6499 HSHYII
+6499 NTHYVINENKVVEE
-6505 HKDKTVEVR
+6505 HKIDTDGI
-6514 PIKASGTEIFHDNR
+6514 PSLLHDGR
-6528 VAFFLAPQAIVILT
+6528 VALFLPPSTIMILAK
-6542 RSAVSEHD
+6542 SHVSED
-6550 LIHEIGHAL
+6550 ALIHEIGHAL
-6559 HWDRSFSLYE
+6559 HFTRNLALYE
-6569 EVDMSTWKDDR
+6569 EVGAAKWIDAE
-6580 TQHLAA
+6580 TQRLAA
-6586 SATTIGTAP
+6586 SATTSAAMP
-6595 GYAGKNPM
+6595 GYAGQNAL

-6609 FTRLVE
+6609 FLRLVK
-6615 GQPVSPQWMAM
+6615 GQRVDPEIMAM